1 MGIISQKYLKISS
14 TPILVILDILDILN
28 AGTKLRFCK
37 VAKVCEHPLD
47 PQEGRQEECNDEGLG
62 RLKICQTWQT
72 WHLRLPPLRS
82 YRRKR
87 TWPVCPVAMMAIM
100 AMAGLAWK
108 KPWGPPFVAGAFVDP
123 WSSLIFHCFHML
135 SYAFFPIT
143 NQNCHGIW

>member
-1 MGIISQKYLKISS
+1 MVIISQKYLKISS
-14 TPILVILDILDILN
+14 IPILVILDILDILN

-72 WHLRLPPLRS
+72 WQTWHLRLPPLRS

-87 TWPVCPVAMMAIM
+87 TWPVCPVAM

-108 KPWGPPFVAGAFVDP
+108 KP
-123 WSSLIFHCFHML
+123 
-135 SYAFFPIT
+135 
-143 NQNCHGIW
+143 